1 MSDTANTANGAP
13 LDDATDPAMVETAP
27 RTRLILWGVL
37 AVIALLIAIG
47 LWLASR
53 PPAQQLQ
60 GEVQAEEINVA
71 TKILS
76 RVDQLLAAEGDRV
89 TAGQT
94 LAILSSPE
102 IDNGETQAQAALRSA
117 REMQSIADEGTRPE
131 NLESLQAT
139 WQAAAANAQ
148 LAAVT
153 AQRAERL
160 YAEGVIAAQRRDEA
174 RTARIATARLAE
186 ASRAQYER
194 ARAGTRPQNRAIAN
208 ANVDA
213 ARAAV
218 ATAAALQSETR
229 LVSPINGEITR
240 RLVRPGEIVSPI
252 LPAYQL
258 IDIDHP
264 WIMLNVQ
271 ESQYA
276 GMTKGK
282 VLTGR
287 VPALDRNIRFR
298 IQHISP
304 QGSFATWRAT
314 RQSSGYDVRAFEVKL
329 VPVDRVPQLRP
340 GMSVLFDWPQ

>member
-1 MSDTANTANGAP
+1 MSESV
-13 LDDATDPAMVETAP
+13 VETPPQDAVPRETPP
-27 RTRLILWGVL
+27 RTRLILWIAI
-37 AVIALLIAIG
+37 AVIVLLIAIG

-71 TKILS
+71 TKVLS
-76 RVDQLLAAEGDRV
+76 RVEQLLVAEGDRV

-102 IDNGETQAQAALRSA
+102 VDNGATQAQAALRSA
-117 REMQSIADEGTRPE
+117 QEMLSMADEGPRNEDIETLR
-131 NLESLQAT
+131 AT

-148 LAAVT
+148 LAAT
-153 AQRAERL
+153 TSARADRL
-160 YAEGVIAAQRRDEA
+160 FAEGVISAQRRDEA
-174 RTARIATARLAE
+174 RTARIASARMAE
-186 ASRAQYER
+186 ASRAQYDR
-194 ARAGTRPQNRAIAN
+194 GRAGTRVQNRAIAD
-208 ANVDA
+208 ANVTS

-218 ATAAALQSETR
+218 ATASSLQGETR
-229 LVSPINGEITR
+229 LLAPVNGEVSR

-258 IDIDHP
+258 IEVDHP
-264 WIMLNVQ
+264 WVMLNVQ

-276 GMTKGK
+276 GMRQGRI
-282 VLTGR
+282 LTGH
-287 VPALDRNIRFR
+287 VPALNRSVRFR
-298 IQHISP
+298 VQHINP

-329 VPVDRVPQLRP
+329 EPAERIPQLRP